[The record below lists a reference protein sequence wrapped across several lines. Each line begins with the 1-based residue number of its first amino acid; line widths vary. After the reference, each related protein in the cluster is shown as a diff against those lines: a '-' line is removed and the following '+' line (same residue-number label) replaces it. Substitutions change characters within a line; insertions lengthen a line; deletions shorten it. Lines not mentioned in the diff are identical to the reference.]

1 MATVRLD
8 NLIRPKQVN
17 TQQVSVKEET
27 FDGVVYTDLHLDLEM
42 AVAIGTGIESGVSN
56 DIKVSFDEEAI
67 RNSLRNIVNTKPR
80 QKVLDPDFGT
90 ELHKF
95 LFEPVSEVRGDAIGY
110 YLLNK
115 IGQFEPRVKI
125 TEIEVQVMAD
135 DNSYL
140 INIYYYIPSI
150 KKQSSMDVT
159 LKSSAGSSK

>member
-42 AVAIGTGIESGVSN
+42 AVAIGTGIASGVSN
-56 DIKVSFDEEAI
+56 DVKVSFDEEAV
-67 RNSLRNIVNTKPR
+67 RNSLRNIINTKPR

-95 LFEPVSEVRGDAIGY
+95 LFDPVTEVRGDAIGH
-110 YLLNK
+110 YLLSK
-115 IGQFEPRVKI
+115 LAQFEPRIKVR
-125 TEIEVQVMAD
+125 EIDVQVLPD
-135 DNSYL
+135 DNSYY
-140 INIYYYIPSI
+140 INIFYTIPSI
-150 KKQSSMDVT
+150 NKQSSMDVT
-159 LKSSAGSSK
+159 LKSTAGSSK

>member
-27 FDGVVYTDLHLDLEM
+27 FDGVVYTDLYLDLKM
-42 AVAIGTGIESGVSN
+42 AVAVGTGIASGVSN

-67 RNSLRNIVNTKPR
+67 RNSLRNIINTKPR

-95 LFEPVSEVRGDAIGY
+95 LFDAVSEVRGDAIGY

-115 IGQFEPRVKI
+115 LAQFEPRIKVR
-125 TEIEVQVMAD
+125 EINVQVAPEE
-135 DNSYL
+135 NSYY
-140 INIYYYIPSI
+140 INIFYNIPSI
-150 KKQSSMDVT
+150 NKLSSMDVT
-159 LKSSAGSSK
+159 LKSNAGSSK

>member
-27 FDGVVYTDLHLDLEM
+27 FDGIVYTDLHLDLKM
-42 AVAIGTGIESGVSN
+42 AVAAGTGIASGISN
-56 DIKVSFDEEAI
+56 DIQVSLDEAAI
-67 RNSLRNIVNTKPR
+67 QNSLYNIIHTKPR

-95 LFEPVSEVRGDAIGY
+95 LFDPVSEVRGDVIGH

-115 IGQFEPRVKI
+115 ITQFEPRV
-125 TEIEVQVMAD
+125 TVLQVNVKVLPD
-135 DNSYL
+135 ENSYY
-140 INIYYYIPSI
+140 ITIFYNIPSI
-150 KKQSSMDVT
+150 NKQTSTSVT
-159 LKSSAGSSK
+159 LKSTADSSK